1 MMLDSIFYMYSNMDG
16 SSQMLLLLIVLV
28 ALMLVSIC
36 VINVIIKK
44 KNEKYDKMFNP
55 INKYNNVVK
64 KEKKEKDVKPIEIK
78 KEHKEP
84 KTIDYTLK
92 EEKQVQEEIEVM
104 EDPEVIEVVSEN
116 NSIEKIAT
124 LIEDNLNNQ
133 TPIDLTEF
141 EEEEEKNAIISYDE
155 LVKKAGAK
163 KIVYKTEKAT
173 INEEIKQEQIEIKPE
188 VKSKFKASQVISPI
202 YGIKKQ
208 KQAQEEHEEF
218 IDLENMDEQNK
229 KYIDEDLQKDIT
241 FLTSLKSFR
250 NNLD

>member
-1 MMLDSIFYMYSNMDG
+1 MILDNIFYMYSKMDG
-16 SSQMLLLLIVLV
+16 SSQILLFLIILV

-44 KNEKYDKMFNP
+44 KNEKYDRMFNP
-55 INKYNNVVK
+55 INKYNNVMK
-64 KEKKEKDVKPIEIK
+64 KEKKQTETKSIEIK
-78 KEHKEP
+78 KEKVKNVVKEP
-84 KTIDYTLK
+84 VKSI
-92 EEKQVQEEIEVM
+92 QEEIEVM
-104 EDPEVIEVVSEN
+104 EDPEVVEVVSED

-124 LIEDNLNNQ
+124 LIEDNINNPK
-133 TPIDLTEF
+133 PIDLTEF

-173 INEEIKQEQIEIKPE
+173 INEEVKQKQIEIKQE
-188 VKSKFKASQVISPI
+188 SKSKFKASQVISPI

-208 KQAQEEHEEF
+208 KQAHEELEEF
-218 IDLENMDEQNK
+218 IDLENIDDNKK